1 MSHLAHIADRLLN
14 TPLLITPEKA
24 QVIAAVLGGR
34 IGLDELSRFEGS
46 PVVIDA
52 QGNPKVQPFNV
63 KDGTAIITIAGSLVN
78 RGAWVGASS
87 GLTSYEGIQHQL
99 KTALADPAIK
109 NVILDINSPG
119 GEAIGAFETAAMVR
133 ELAAKKPVTAIV
145 NGMAASAA
153 YAIASGASEI
163 VTTESG
169 VSGSIGVIS
178 LHVDQSRALE
188 NEGLK
193 PTLIFAGAHK
203 ADGNPFGPLPDAVK
217 ADFQARVDSIYAQ
230 FLKTV
235 EAGRGASLT
244 TEKARATEARTLIGQ
259 AAVDAGLAD
268 AVGTFESVLADLSR
282 GARRSTTSMKG
293 KSMTE
298 ANSGPAAETNAGII
312 NKADLDAA
320 VSKAT
325 ADASSAAEAR
335 IKADRERMAAIDE
348 LAAKIGADDKAGQ
361 KIIADA
367 KISGASAGDTA
378 LALIKADSF
387 KKAAVLGA
395 IQQDDASAAG
405 AKPAAPG
412 NGPAPVAQ
420 TPEGWKAEY
429 AGSAKLQAEFGSE
442 ASYVAFMKANA
453 AGQVK
458 ILSGRAAA

>member
-1 MSHLAHIADRLLN
+1 MTHLAHIADRLLN

-24 QVIAAVLGGR
+24 QVIAAVLADR
-34 IGLDELSRFEGS
+34 VGLAEGLSRFEGS
-46 PVVIDA
+46 PVVIDE
-52 QGNPKVQPFNV
+52 QGNAKSMPFLV
-63 KDGTAIITIAGSLVN
+63 KGATAIIPIMGSLVN

-99 KTALADPAIK
+99 KTAGADPAIK

-133 ELAAKKPVTAIV
+133 ELAAKKPVTAVV

-153 YAIASGASEI
+153 YAIASGATKI

-203 ADGNPFGPLPDAVK
+203 ADGNPFGPLPDAVR
-217 ADFQARVDSIYAQ
+217 ADFQARVDGIYAQ

-235 EAGRGASLT
+235 EAGRGAQMSAD
-244 TEKARATEARTLIGQ
+244 KARATEARTMIGQ

-268 AVGTFESVLADLSR
+268 DIGTFESVLTDLSR
-282 GARRSTTSMKG
+282 GKGRSTTSSKG
-293 KSMTE
+293 RSMTE
-298 ANSGPAAETNAGII
+298 ANSGPAAETNAGITQ
-312 NKADLDAA
+312 AQLEAA
-320 VSKAT
+320 VGKAT
-325 ADASSAAEAR
+325 ADATAAAESR
-335 IKADRERMAAIDE
+335 ILADRTRMAAIDG
-348 LAAKIGADDKAGQ
+348 LAAKVGADDKAAQ

-367 KISGASAGDTA
+367 KINGTSAGDTA
-378 LALIKADSF
+378 LALIAADAF
-387 KKAAVLGA
+387 TKKAVLGA
-395 IQQDDASAAG
+395 IQQDDASVSGVKPAG
-405 AKPAAPG
+405 APEAKAA
-412 NGPAPVAQ
+412 AD

-429 AGSAKLQAEFGSE
+429 QASKALQAEFRSE
-442 ASYVAFMKANA
+442 ASYVAYRKADA
-453 AGQVK
+453 AGQVRQ
-458 ILSGRAAA
+458 LTRAASAA